1 MRQSTGDRLLVN
13 PQRAVETA
21 SVLAARTT
29 AAFFP
34 AYVLIGLLF
43 LAALMDSA
51 ISGGALRAALQIT
64 GDLVLI
70 LVQFAVPVLVA
81 LLLYS
86 SYRRAGRE
94 EMISDAAERARSVL
108 FSWHVLHRVLPVFAF
123 VVFLASFVHFKMRI
137 PELGGFQWD
146 DAFHE
151 MDKVLFGGQTAFE
164 FLAPVYEF
172 PLLVSVLDKMY
183 SLWIPGIFVFWCWV
197 AYDARLPM
205 ALRQQYLVATVATWT
220 LGGIVLATV
229 FGSVGP
235 CFFGDIH
242 AGQPDPFAG
251 LVDKLRAIND
261 SYPLVALPV
270 QQGLLDAFRHPG
282 VDVVG
287 GISAMP
293 SMHNAQAAI
302 FVLIAL
308 RLNRW
313 LVLGTTLFGGVIVSG
328 SIILGWHYAVDSLAG
343 LVIALV
349 VWHASGF
356 LLKRFQSAG

>member
-1 MRQSTGDRLLVN
+1 M
-13 PQRAVETA
+13 PETA
-21 SVLAARTT
+21 SSLHLVKPQTAAVQASALAARTI
-29 AAFFP
+29 AAFLP

-43 LAALMDSA
+43 LAALVDST
-51 ISGGALRAALQIT
+51 ISGGALRAALQVT

-137 PELGGFQWD
+137 PDLGGFRWD

-151 MDKVLFGGQTAFE
+151 MDRVLFGGQTAFE
-164 FLAPVYEF
+164 FLSPVYEF
-172 PLLVSVLDKMY
+172 PLFVSALDKMY
-183 SLWIPGIFVFWCWV
+183 SLWIPGIFIFWCWV

-235 CFFGDIH
+235 CFFGEIY
-242 AGQPDPFAG
+242 AGQPDPFAS
-251 LVDKLRAIND
+251 LMDKLGSIND
-261 SYPLVALPV
+261 AYPLVALPV
-270 QQGLLDAFRHPG
+270 QQQLLDAFRHPG

-302 FVLIAL
+302 FVLTAL
-308 RLNRW
+308 RLNKW

-343 LVIALV
+343 LAIALV
-349 VWHASGF
+349 VWHSSGF
-356 LLKRFQSAG
+356 ILKRFQPAG